1 MAAAES
7 GSASQKYR
15 FLIGIIDF
23 ALYACEAAGMT
34 VHDAIRRLYLDELRI
49 AGALCPLPA

>member
-7 GSASQKYR
+7 GSASQKYS